1 MVLLGSATSSGSR
14 QMVVSLSFTMNEET
28 ATVDF
33 LCPTVDRATGTLRR
47 LIHRVV
53 LLCAA
58 ASYLLS
64 LPLQVMFLGF
74 LSLGET
80 PKKRGSPSS
89 LPFCH
94 FRPKTWLWWPKI
106 SGNRGAPPS
115 FRGAVREGEQGFQV
129 VGKSCVR
136 KGLVGVDLVE
146 ILAGRAEPPH
156 GEGRHWRGRRSAMGP
171 LRPPLADLWSLDRRR
186 PPSLAE
192 QGSCQPVGKPHIMS
206 CHEDWDSR
214 DWGTVE

>member
-1 MVLLGSATSSGSR
+1 MTPSFLYLDGGCVVLLGSATSSGSR

-64 LPLQVMFLGF
+64 LPLQVMFLVF

-80 PKKRGSPSS
+80 PKGKGVPLFSVVLLLSAQT
-89 LPFCH
+89 LVMVA
-94 FRPKTWLWWPKI
+94 KNL
-106 SGNRGAPPS
+106 
-115 FRGAVREGEQGFQV
+115 RE
-129 VGKSCVR
+129 
-136 KGLVGVDLVE
+136 
-146 ILAGRAEPPH
+146 
-156 GEGRHWRGRRSAMGP
+156 
-171 LRPPLADLWSLDRRR
+171 
-186 PPSLAE
+186 
-192 QGSCQPVGKPHIMS
+192 
-206 CHEDWDSR
+206 
-214 DWGTVE
+214 

>member
-74 LSLGET
+74 LSLGGNAEEKGV
-80 PKKRGSPSS
+80 PL
-89 LPFCH
+89 LPVV
-94 FRPKTWLWWPKI
+94 LLL
-106 SGNRGAPPS
+106 SAQNLAMV
-115 FRGAVREGEQGFQV
+115 AENLRE
-129 VGKSCVR
+129 
-136 KGLVGVDLVE
+136 
-146 ILAGRAEPPH
+146 
-156 GEGRHWRGRRSAMGP
+156 
-171 LRPPLADLWSLDRRR
+171 
-186 PPSLAE
+186 
-192 QGSCQPVGKPHIMS
+192 
-206 CHEDWDSR
+206 
-214 DWGTVE
+214 

>member
-1 MVLLGSATSSGSR
+1 MVLLGSATSSGSC
-14 QMVVSLSFTMNEET
+14 QMVVSLSSTMNEET

-80 PKKRGSPSS
+80 PKEKGVPLFSVVLLLSAQT
-89 LPFCH
+89 LVMVA
-94 FRPKTWLWWPKI
+94 KNL
-106 SGNRGAPPS
+106 
-115 FRGAVREGEQGFQV
+115 RE
-129 VGKSCVR
+129 
-136 KGLVGVDLVE
+136 
-146 ILAGRAEPPH
+146 
-156 GEGRHWRGRRSAMGP
+156 
-171 LRPPLADLWSLDRRR
+171 
-186 PPSLAE
+186 
-192 QGSCQPVGKPHIMS
+192 
-206 CHEDWDSR
+206 
-214 DWGTVE
+214 

>member
-1 MVLLGSATSSGSR
+1 
-14 QMVVSLSFTMNEET
+14 MNEET

-80 PKKRGSPSS
+80 PKEKGVPLFPVVLLLSAQN
-89 LPFCH
+89 LAMVAEN
-94 FRPKTWLWWPKI
+94 L
-106 SGNRGAPPS
+106 
-115 FRGAVREGEQGFQV
+115 RE
-129 VGKSCVR
+129 
-136 KGLVGVDLVE
+136 
-146 ILAGRAEPPH
+146 
-156 GEGRHWRGRRSAMGP
+156 
-171 LRPPLADLWSLDRRR
+171 
-186 PPSLAE
+186 
-192 QGSCQPVGKPHIMS
+192 
-206 CHEDWDSR
+206 
-214 DWGTVE
+214 

>member
-1 MVLLGSATSSGSR
+1 
-14 QMVVSLSFTMNEET
+14 MNEET

-80 PKKRGSPSS
+80 PKEKGVPLFSVVLLLSAQT
-89 LPFCH
+89 L
-94 FRPKTWLWWPKI
+94 
-106 SGNRGAPPS
+106 
-115 FRGAVREGEQGFQV
+115 VRV
-129 VGKSCVR
+129 AKN
-136 KGLVGVDLVE
+136 
-146 ILAGRAEPPH
+146 
-156 GEGRHWRGRRSAMGP
+156 
-171 LRPPLADLWSLDRRR
+171 LR
-186 PPSLAE
+186 E
-192 QGSCQPVGKPHIMS
+192 
-206 CHEDWDSR
+206 
-214 DWGTVE
+214 

>member
-1 MVLLGSATSSGSR
+1 MTPSSLYPDGGCVVLLGSATSSGSR

-80 PKKRGSPSS
+80 PKGKGVPLFSVVLLLSAQT
-89 LPFCH
+89 LVMVA
-94 FRPKTWLWWPKI
+94 KNL
-106 SGNRGAPPS
+106 
-115 FRGAVREGEQGFQV
+115 RE
-129 VGKSCVR
+129 
-136 KGLVGVDLVE
+136 
-146 ILAGRAEPPH
+146 
-156 GEGRHWRGRRSAMGP
+156 
-171 LRPPLADLWSLDRRR
+171 
-186 PPSLAE
+186 
-192 QGSCQPVGKPHIMS
+192 
-206 CHEDWDSR
+206 
-214 DWGTVE
+214 